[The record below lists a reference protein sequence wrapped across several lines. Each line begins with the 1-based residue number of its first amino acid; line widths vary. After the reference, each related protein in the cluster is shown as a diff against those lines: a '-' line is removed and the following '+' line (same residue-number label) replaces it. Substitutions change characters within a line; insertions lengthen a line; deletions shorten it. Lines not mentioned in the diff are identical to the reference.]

1 MKKALTSLR
10 ILLATV
16 LFAAAAI
23 MARQSA
29 MAVRND
35 ESTTPTATPLP
46 RFTPPP
52 VRTPTPRPGP
62 TEVIIGPGGIAVTPQ
77 TGPSASPS
85 TGLLDP
91 TKGKL
96 IINPNP
102 VPVNN
107 NLIVTDGGE
116 FKTGQLI
123 NGTLLCPITSS
134 TPPLMLVKG
143 CTTFVGTPPKW
154 ASKAY
159 GPATLRGQAT
169 DGKCD
174 NYGRAAGQGYAFYD
188 STNGQCWSCPVLT
201 HRNIG
206 IIPVDSKDPKFP
218 ACTAGNE
225 DGIVWQSAQ
234 FPEPG
239 VAAFADTLIVQLA
252 FKDPGFVDA
261 FLSKRQRASRTK
273 NDIWSAMIDSPNDS
287 PEFKALIFAAIL
299 AAAEKDPSYTARPGN
314 AVSRFEDYVQK
325 RRTYV
330 AQDAVL
336 MYNAYLEFNAYK
348 QYQGA
353 KATALA
359 GGPMAFASAA
369 TGAVIQSPSAGLA
382 NLVGIPPDDYVNAA
396 YSAAVPDQ
404 RGEEFIRALVDMG
417 GTEYKSPGGTTT
429 TTVDPVATA
438 QLAINIVSSAIAIH
452 DALEDLKVIKGI
464 SALGGKTGLG
474 IGLGMGLAGTVLD
487 GIQGA
492 MTLFAQLEADQQ
504 YSQLL
509 QIAAKPVNI
518 AQIMKSGTDEDK
530 NSLIMWWALATSG
543 YKASGTVREFPIN
556 HAAVCANYP
565 TQCSD
570 IKAVVM
576 KAKPVAA
583 PVQLPAPPELIGQID
598 ATKALAQLLS
608 GVNNAA
614 SATAAKP
621 QITAA
626 VAQANQF
633 AASVKA
639 LTGPAWGG
647 ANQHRAEI
655 AAAIAQVK
663 KEMTRIQGLPDAY
676 PVIQGALAPLKLTL
690 PGGPAPG
697 P

>member
-1 MKKALTSLR
+1 
-10 ILLATV
+10 
-16 LFAAAAI
+16 
-23 MARQSA
+23 
-29 MAVRND
+29 
-35 ESTTPTATPLP
+35 
-46 RFTPPP
+46 
-52 VRTPTPRPGP
+52 
-62 TEVIIGPGGIAVTPQ
+62 
-77 TGPSASPS
+77 
-85 TGLLDP
+85 
-91 TKGKL
+91 
-96 IINPNP
+96 
-102 VPVNN
+102 
-107 NLIVTDGGE
+107 
-116 FKTGQLI
+116 
-123 NGTLLCPITSS
+123 
-134 TPPLMLVKG
+134 
-143 CTTFVGTPPKW
+143 
-154 ASKAY
+154 
-159 GPATLRGQAT
+159 
-169 DGKCD
+169 
-174 NYGRAAGQGYAFYD
+174 
-188 STNGQCWSCPVLT
+188 VLT
-201 HRNIG
+201 HKNG
-206 IIPVDSKDPKFP
+206 VIPIDSKDPKFP

-261 FLSKRQRASRTK
+261 FLSKRERASRTK

-287 PEFKALIFAAIL
+287 PEFKALVFAAIL
-299 AAAEKDPSYTARPGN
+299 AAAEKDPSYAARPGN
-314 AVSRFEDYVQK
+314 AVSRFQDYVQK

-336 MYNAYLEFNAYK
+336 MYNAYLEFNGYK
-348 QYQGA
+348 VQQGVKGVMA
-353 KATALA
+353 A

-369 TGAVIQSPSAGLA
+369 TGAVITSPSASLA
-382 NLVGIPPDDYVNAA
+382 GVMGTPPDDYVNAA
-396 YSAAVPDQ
+396 YAAAVPDQ

-556 HAAVCANYP
+556 HAGVCANYP